1 MPGQPPRFDLASETT
16 STGKQWK
23 LLRRP
28 WGAGWFL
35 PWIFIMVG
43 IVVAAIFGINGPI
56 TLPNFSGDTF
66 AAIFDLVWL
75 LGDVVFSLAGLVLIT
90 LGLAFRYAQTTV
102 TLSQVEITT
111 TDRFGLLRWTRRL
124 HTTHITGF
132 EINVGTSSTNSGP
145 SVPMENVTMLIA
157 HTDLPAKFKN
167 TKKKEHDFII
177 AWGYPKTWMQ
187 ELADALT
194 EDSEFINP
202 MLADLE
208 TTTTFGSGDR
218 GERSDAVGIP
228 VDPPKDTNILLLREP
243 DGLTINI
250 PPKGIMRGSKGLAF
264 FAILWNGFILLM
276 LGMIVFTM
284 LTPNNPNTSGPDS
297 PWTLLF
303 FLPFIAVGIG
313 LAVFSVHAG
322 KSQASLVIIGS
333 GEAAV
338 LAYIRNSPVLKT
350 RELNWPANELS
361 HLCIGDSNMPV
372 NDVPIQELQVHPK
385 QGKKVGLLAQFDD
398 EELKWIAYEL
408 RQQLGVSKRAI
419 TQQP

>member
-1 MPGQPPRFDLASETT
+1 MPGQPPTFHLNSET
-16 STGKQWK
+16 SGTGKQWR
-23 LLRRP
+23 LPHRP

-35 PWIFIMVG
+35 PWIFIAVG
-43 IVVAAIFGINGPI
+43 IAIAAIFGINGPV
-56 TLPNFSGDTF
+56 TLPNFSDDTF

-75 LGDVVFSLAGLVLIT
+75 IGDVVFSAVGLLLIT
-90 LGLAFRYAQTTV
+90 LGLAFRYARTTV
-102 TLSQVEITT
+102 TLSQNEITT
-111 TDRFGLLRWTRRL
+111 TDQFGLLYWTRRL
-124 HTTHITGF
+124 NTAHITGF
-132 EINVGTSSTNSGP
+132 EINVGTSSTNGGP

-157 HTDLPAKFKN
+157 PTDLPAKFK
-167 TKKKEHDFII
+167 KEKNKQHDFII

-187 ELADALT
+187 QLADALT
-194 EDSEFINP
+194 EDAKSINP
-202 MLADLE
+202 VLADLE

-218 GERSDAVGIP
+218 DERSDAVETP
-228 VDPPKDTNILLLREP
+228 VDPPKDTNILLLRET

-264 FAILWNGFILLM
+264 FAILWNGFILLT

-303 FLPFIAVGIG
+303 FLPFIAVGVG

-333 GEAAV
+333 GETAV
-338 LAYIRNSPVLKT
+338 LAYIRISPVLKT
-350 RELNWPANELS
+350 REMNWSANEIS
-361 HLCIGDSNMPV
+361 HLCVGDSNMSV
-372 NDVPIQELQVHPK
+372 NDVPVQELQVYPK
-385 QGKKVGLLAQFDD
+385 QSKKVGLLAQLDD

-419 TQQP
+419 AQQD